1 MTPSPS
7 GKLPRSTARGLQR
20 LLLRVALLP
29 FVASLGLLAWLAYL
43 QLNPDPGGW
52 SAEVSRAW
60 MIAVPL
66 CWGLSLWWGWRGA
79 QQLTRALEGLVAG
92 QADSLPGEFSGLAE
106 HLLFLQASLKEKE
119 HAEASYHQAVQR
131 VDVQRRLLQ
140 RLAQDGLG
148 EVELEGW
155 ADSLRQALDPSLRPK
170 TLSLW
175 VQDGEEFV
183 WTAGQNPPPQRRRG
197 FAGSAACWIETN
209 AAGEHHYFLK
219 VEASYEA
226 SVDLPKP
233 VLMVVQM
240 WLEPAPDRLEEVRER
255 LLSIVPLLS
264 ISWANWSLYQELFT
278 RIRVNRSVIE
288 SLEDGVLLV
297 DRSGLVVSGN
307 RAAGQILGLAIDLLP
322 GKALAD
328 LIPLP
333 EGTSWSEEV
342 QRRRLVPSFEVNLK
356 RVNQPPV
363 DVLVV
368 NYLAATRLT
377 TSSGLAVTVVL
388 RDITKQRELENL
400 RSDFT
405 ATLSHE
411 LRTPLTSMK
420 GYLQTLMHRKARQFD
435 MDKIQSI
442 VSVVNGQ
449 ADQLQ
454 RLIQELLEAAKM
466 RSQDLEIRPRPVEL
480 GALFSE
486 CLAENS
492 NQKVQQV
499 VTAPEP
505 CWALC
510 DPERIRSVLEH
521 LLSNAQK
528 YSLPGGTVE
537 LGCRVEQN
545 SVYCWVRDE
554 GVGIPHDQQEKIFE
568 MYHRLDTGNRRT
580 HYGVG
585 VGLYIA
591 RKVVEGHGGA
601 ISVNSAPGCG
611 ATFSFTLPLCPA
623 ESEDPV
629 REGQPELRGETE
641 ES

>member
-1 MTPSPS
+1 M
-7 GKLPRSTARGLQR
+7 ARGFQR

-29 FVASLGLLAWLAYL
+29 FVATFGSLMWLAYL
-43 QLNPDPGGW
+43 KENPE
-52 SAEVSRAW
+52 SSRSDFSDIW
-60 MIAVPL
+60 LVLVPL
-66 CWGLSLWWGWRGA
+66 SWGLSLWWGWRGA
-79 QQLTRALEGLVAG
+79 KQLIRALEGLVAG

-106 HLLFLQASLKEKE
+106 HLLFLQASLREKE
-119 HAEASYHQAVQR
+119 DAEAGYRQAVQR

-140 RLAQDGLG
+140 RLAQDGLS

-155 ADSLRQALDPSLRPK
+155 ADSLRQALDPSLHPQ

-175 VQDGEEFV
+175 VQDGQDFL
-183 WTAGQNPPPQRRRG
+183 WAAGQNPPAQRRRG
-197 FAGSAACWIETN
+197 FEGSAPCWIETN
-209 AAGEHHYFLK
+209 AAGEHDYFLK

-240 WLEPAPDRLEEVRER
+240 RLSPPPDRLEETRER

-264 ISWANWSLYQELFT
+264 ISWANWTLYHELFT

-297 DRSGLVVSGN
+297 DRSGQLLSGN
-307 RAAGQILGLAIDLLP
+307 PAAAAIFGVGAETLVGRPLDELLP
-322 GKALAD
+322 
-328 LIPLP
+328 LP
-333 EGTSWSEEV
+333 DGSPWSDEIL
-342 QRRRLVPSFEVNLK
+342 RRRLVPSFEVNLK
-356 RVNQPPV
+356 RASQSPV
-363 DVLVV
+363 DLLVV
-368 NYLAATRLT
+368 NYLAATKLT
-377 TSSGLAVTVVL
+377 TASGLAATVVL

-442 VSVVNGQ
+442 VSVVNAQ

-466 RSQDLEIRPRPVEL
+466 RSQDLEIRPRPVEVGGL
-480 GALFSE
+480 LEE
-486 CLAENS
+486 CLADNP
-492 NQKVQQV
+492 NPKVRQTLASQ
-499 VTAPEP
+499 EP
-505 CWALC
+505 CWAEC

-528 YSLPGGTVE
+528 YSLPGGLVE
-537 LGCRVEQN
+537 LGCQAENQLV
-545 SVYCWVRDE
+545 SVWVRDE

-591 RKVVEGHGGA
+591 RKVVEGHGGT

-623 ESEDPV
+623 ESEDSV
-629 REGQPELRGETE
+629 RVGEPEDDSLGN
-641 ES
+641 